1 MQVQSPLNYPDCI
14 QVPTMN
20 DYPFKSQIE
29 AIWGKS
35 TGNDFSIAVTEVQ
48 KRWEW
53 NNKSCLLTFSCP
65 RRDAYEAVISTYY
78 NLAKDKKIAEYRDKS
93 TDANKVI
100 LEVSK
105 VSGKGETFV
114 KEVLNYLYWG
124 SIDDTQ
130 DVSQAISLPISSQ
143 TKSEYREIPEEYKQ
157 TFGQTVTDS
166 LGGLATTLKWA
177 GVIAAVG
184 IGAYAL
190 TQVNTTAK
198 LLGRKTNGLSDKKK
212 SLKISK
218 AVWDKY
224 TDKEQKYL
232 QNAFYVL
239 DMNISDAK
247 SIISAVKKQKDF
259 KDFYL
264 NIHGPKHK
272 HYARYGYVDND
283 GKVKYYTGND
293 TKRFLIADV

>member
-14 QVPTMN
+14 QVPTMS

-93 TDANKVI
+93 PDANKVI

-124 SIDDTQ
+124 SIDDSQ

-143 TKSEYREIPEEYKQ
+143 TKSEYREIPAEYKQ

-198 LLGRKTNGLSDKKK
+198 LLGK
-212 SLKISK
+212 
-218 AVWDKY
+218 
-224 TDKEQKYL
+224 
-232 QNAFYVL
+232 
-239 DMNISDAK
+239 
-247 SIISAVKKQKDF
+247 
-259 KDFYL
+259 
-264 NIHGPKHK
+264 
-272 HYARYGYVDND
+272 
-283 GKVKYYTGND
+283 GK
-293 TKRFLIADV
+293 

>member
-93 TDANKVI
+93 PDANKVV

-105 VSGKGETFV
+105 ISGKGETFV

-143 TKSEYREIPEEYKQ
+143 TKSEYREIPAEYKQ

-198 LLGRKTNGLSDKKK
+198 LLGRKTSGLSDDYESQLKELRKEKDKYFEIYENLNKIHKKK
-212 SLKISK
+212 YGNIDISMPKTVDEKESERKVAAAYSEVQQVIREIHKIIK
-218 AVWDKY
+218 L
-224 TDKEQKYL
+224 QK
-232 QNAFYVL
+232 
-239 DMNISDAK
+239 
-247 SIISAVKKQKDF
+247 
-259 KDFYL
+259 
-264 NIHGPKHK
+264 
-272 HYARYGYVDND
+272 
-283 GKVKYYTGND
+283 GK
-293 TKRFLIADV
+293 